1 MELKS
6 VSDTKYALKVRVQE
20 LAIPPLRDV
29 LILGNASPIGGEAIR
44 KALALFGGSRFVE
57 IEIQDEIISDI
68 IVRSTILRLIPQ
80 EVLID
85 FVMRRIKPLMGPID
99 ILQFNIDAEILLE
112 EEI

>member
-1 MELKS
+1 MLQKS
-6 VSDTKYALKVRVQE
+6 ATDTKYAFKVRVQE

-29 LILGNASPIGGEAIR
+29 LVLGKESPIGCEAVR
-44 KALALFGGSRFVE
+44 RALVLLGGSRFVQ
-57 IEIQDEIISDI
+57 IEVQDEVISDI

-85 FVMRRIKPLMGPID
+85 FVLRRIRPLMGPTD
-99 ILQFNIDAEILLE
+99 ILHLNVDAEILLE